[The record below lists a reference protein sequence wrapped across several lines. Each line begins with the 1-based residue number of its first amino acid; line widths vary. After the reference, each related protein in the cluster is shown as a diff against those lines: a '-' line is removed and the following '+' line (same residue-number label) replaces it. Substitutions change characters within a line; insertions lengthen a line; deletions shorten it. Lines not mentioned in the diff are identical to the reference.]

1 MTRTRR
7 TALFAAALALL
18 SAAAVLVARGGPGAP
33 AVVETTQQLSGAGKP
48 EPVREL
54 AARALERSAER
65 HREAKARRENP
76 QAEAAPPRSR
86 LSRRV
91 HAPMEAV
98 ARAFFRAFARY
109 EFGALSAAV
118 RVELRETT
126 TAAFAREL
134 LGEPPRMPPGPPLA
148 EPARL
153 SNLQLVPEVAGGRR
167 LAGAWLL
174 GYTIRGARREPITIS
189 MRREEGRWRVAALG
203 R

>member
-7 TALFAAALALL
+7 IVLFVAALGPL
-18 SAAAVLVARGGPGAP
+18 SAVAVFLATGGPGAP
-33 AVVETTQQLSGAGKP
+33 AVETTPQLSGAGKP
-48 EPVREL
+48 EPVRAL

-76 QAEAAPPRSR
+76 QAEAAPPRR
-86 LSRRV
+86 GLSRPV
-91 HAPMEAV
+91 QAPMEAV

-109 EFGALSAAV
+109 EIGAPSAAAS
-118 RVELRETT
+118 VELRETA

-134 LGEPPRMPPGPPLA
+134 LREPPRMPPGVPLA

-153 SNLQLVPEVAGGRR
+153 SDLQLVPEEAGGQR

-174 GYTIRGARREPITIS
+174 GYTIRGTRREPITIS
-189 MRREEGRWRVAALG
+189 IRQEGGRWRVAALG

>member
-7 TALFAAALALL
+7 IALFAAALALL
-18 SAAAVLVARGGPGAP
+18 SAAAVLVATGGRGAP
-33 AVVETTQQLSGAGKP
+33 AVERPQQLSGTGKP
-48 EPVREL
+48 EPMRAL

-76 QAEAAPPRSR
+76 EAEAAPPRHG

-109 EFGALSAAV
+109 ELGTASAAV
-118 RVELRETT
+118 RVELRETA
-126 TAAFAREL
+126 TAALAREL
-134 LGEPPRMPPGPPLA
+134 VGEPPRMPPAAPLA
-148 EPARL
+148 GPARL
-153 SNLQLVPEVAGGRR
+153 SDLQIVPEEAGGRR
-167 LAGAWLL
+167 FAGAWLL
-174 GYTIRGARREPITIS
+174 GYTMRGARRQPITIS
-189 MRREEGRWRVAALG
+189 MRREGGRWGVAALG